1 MSPREP
7 GRDDAGRPIVAE
19 LGRAETPQ
27 EFADRKAA
35 ASAAHR
41 NNQTMLNLI
50 IALAACLAVVAV
62 IVAIVVRP
70 DQAPSHASVNY
81 VSIAKQAQQSVDTTL
96 VVPHLPASWT
106 ANRAELDAGN
116 ADGVTSWQIG
126 LLTPS
131 TQYIGLVQGIDADAT
146 WTATQLDGARQT
158 STADYG
164 GVPWRVYDRR
174 DASDTGNLA
183 YALVTTI
190 GRSTVVL
197 GGTATD
203 AEFATLATEIGGEL
217 S

>member
-1 MSPREP
+1 MTDSRT
-7 GRDDAGRPIVAE
+7 GRDEQGRPIVAE

-27 EFADRKAA
+27 EFANRKAA

-41 NNQTMLNLI
+41 GNQTVLNLV

-70 DQAPSHASVNY
+70 DQAPSHAAVDY
-81 VSIAKQAQQSVDTTL
+81 VSTAKQAQQSVDTTL
-96 VVPHLPASWT
+96 VVPHLPKTWS
-106 ANRAELDAGN
+106 ANRAQLDEGN

-126 LLTPS
+126 LLTP
-131 TQYIGLVQGIDADAT
+131 TGQYIGLVQGIDANAT
-146 WTATQLDGARQT
+146 WTAGQLQGAQQT
-158 STADYG
+158 GTASYG
-164 GVPWRVYDRR
+164 GVPWQVYDRR
-174 DASDTGNLA
+174 SAPDTGNLA